1 MYMKVLIEPPL
12 HTIADYVTADY
23 VTAAA
28 VWHIISVCNK
38 QDHWLRVETQG
49 LGLGLGLGSG

>member
-12 HTIADYVTADY
+12 HTTDYVTAIAG
-23 VTAAA
+23 VTYN
-28 VWHIISVCNK
+28 ICVCNK

-49 LGLGLGLGSG
+49 LGLGLGSG